1 MGPVRQSTDIHLH
14 LEGEYPQTR
23 ADDEQIERMSQVN
36 FSSLQ
41 FLQSLHSENF
51 KTELRFIQKEE
62 VAIQQCLAGQRQ
74 VYQKRVSRKTV
85 FQNRLPCRSAL
96 QTALESRLTGNSPY
110 TYSVVA
116 LK

>member
-51 KTELRFIQKEE
+51 KTELRFIQKNE
-62 VAIQQCLAGQRQ
+62 VTIQRWR
-74 VYQKRVSRKTV
+74 RVRYCGPRCNV
-85 FQNRLPCRSAL
+85 DPPIA
-96 QTALESRLTGNSPY
+96 A
-110 TYSVVA
+110 VVSG
-116 LK
+116 